1 MLKFKDHISE
11 IISISNLQFSY
22 HFIENTNII
31 NYISTPKIY
40 NIGLL
45 YSFLIGLV
53 LGKIWLYF
61 YNSSIGKLFIN
72 KVNFYILK
80 YICRRILNI
89 SLFWKLFIFLLCV
102 FIVIDIYQSY
112 YYNCVVS
119 SNGNLLNLVFNMA
132 ENNTNPVVDASKSVV
147 NVLTPRL
154 NFSVTIE
161 AALTSSTAFSTAAG
175 IKAGLDLAKSVS
187 GIGAKTTMVVGTT
200 LSVPFISLTANKF
213 LNTSSEEIQQSFIP
227 MKFSQ
232 FINLNNSKNN
242 DKFSEYPYNLIPDLD
257 MYINIEIWFLIIL
270 INVLLTA
277 YLLETK
283 IDINK
288 FIQNDRMRKILNYM
302 YNRYISVWS
311 VSRNFIIIWCI
322 LMFILCIFMSKL
334 ILYIVLSV

>member
-45 YSFLIGLV
+45 NSFLIGLV
-53 LGKIWLYF
+53 LGKILMYF
-61 YNSSIGKLFIN
+61 YNSSIGKLFFN

-80 YICRRILNI
+80 HICRRILNI

-102 FIVIDIYQSY
+102 FIVIESYQIY
-112 YYNCVVS
+112 YYNSVVS
-119 SNGNLLNLVFNMA
+119 SNGNLLKLVFNMA
-132 ENNTNPVVDASKSVV
+132 EINTNPVVETSNSVV
-147 NVLTPRL
+147 NVLNPIV
-154 NFSVTIE
+154 NISVTIK
-161 AALTSSTAFSTAAG
+161 AALTASTAFSTAAG
-175 IKAGLDLAKSVS
+175 IKAGLELAKSVQ
-187 GIGAKTTMVVGTT
+187 GIGAKTTMVVLTT
-200 LSVPFISLTANKF
+200 LAFQSINITANKL
-213 LNTSSEEIQQSFIP
+213 LNTSSEEIQKSFIP
-227 MKFSQ
+227 VKFSQ

-277 YLLETK
+277 YLLEKK

-288 FIQNDRMRKILNYM
+288 FVQNDRMRKILNYM

-311 VSRNFIIIWCI
+311 VSRNFIIIWCL

>member
-1 MLKFKDHISE
+1 
-11 IISISNLQFSY
+11 
-22 HFIENTNII
+22 
-31 NYISTPKIY
+31 
-40 NIGLL
+40 
-45 YSFLIGLV
+45 
-53 LGKIWLYF
+53 
-61 YNSSIGKLFIN
+61 
-72 KVNFYILK
+72 
-80 YICRRILNI
+80 
-89 SLFWKLFIFLLCV
+89 
-102 FIVIDIYQSY
+102 
-112 YYNCVVS
+112 
-119 SNGNLLNLVFNMA
+119 
-132 ENNTNPVVDASKSVV
+132 
-147 NVLTPRL
+147 
-154 NFSVTIE
+154 
-161 AALTSSTAFSTAAG
+161 
-175 IKAGLDLAKSVS
+175 
-187 GIGAKTTMVVGTT
+187 MVVGTT